1 MNESVVAGKLR
12 ELAQISRLGNKHALA
27 DRLDEA
33 CELLSEAAALIN
45 DFPVIIFDRPGQRS
59 IVTAT
64 QTSEYAARIGDWTR
78 RRDSF
83 LEKGSKR

>member
-1 MNESVVAGKLR
+1 MAETIATKLH
-12 ELAQISRLGNKHALA
+12 ELAKISRLGNKHALA

-33 CELLSEAAALIN
+33 CELLTEATALIR
-45 DFPVIIFDRPGQRS
+45 DFPVIIFERPGQRA
-59 IVTAT
+59 IVTST

-78 RRDSF
+78 RRESF